1 MQICNLSIKL
11 SAVPDDC
18 KIAKLEPFYTKVKE
32 TDPKNYRP
40 ISLLSVISKIL
51 ENVIHDQTMDFVYE
65 NNTSCKFQS
74 GFWKFRSIDSC
85 LSYLQDKVA
94 KGYDSGSLT
103 GMMLIDL
110 EKAFDTIDHKIL
122 IEKNE
127 MY

>member
-1 MQICNLSIKL
+1 
-11 SAVPDDC
+11 
-18 KIAKLEPFYTKVKE
+18 
-32 TDPKNYRP
+32 
-40 ISLLSVISKIL
+40 
-51 ENVIHDQTMDFVYE
+51 MDFVSE

-94 KGYDSGSLT
+94 KGYDSGSLI
-103 GMMLIDL
+103 GMILIDL

>member
-18 KIAKLEPFYTKVKE
+18 KIAKLEPLYTKVKE

-40 ISLLSVISKIL
+40 ISKIL
-51 ENVIHDQTMDFVYE
+51 ENVIHDQTMDFVSE

-94 KGYDSGSLT
+94 KGHDSGSLT
-103 GMMLIDL
+103 GMILIDL